1 MASAVKKPKGRA
13 VGAPRRSTTRLAL
26 KAGRHLIA
34 NRLPSGSE
42 TLREV
47 AERVREAG
55 SPAVAVAERVRSVP
69 IQRSIDVAVPLEV
82 AYDEWMQL
90 DFLPEGTHRVEEIER
105 DGDEFLVGR
114 LGGKRRD
121 GDWEAEIRDQRI
133 DESFAWRSVAGSD
146 CAGLV
151 TFHRLGPR
159 LTRLEL
165 QLDVVPVRTG
175 QAMQLMLH
183 LADRRA
189 EADLRRFKA
198 RLETINPDDYPPLEG
213 PADDGER
220 ADDDKEE

>member
-1 MASAVKKPKGRA
+1 MATAVNKAEGRA
-13 VGAPRRSTTRLAL
+13 VGVPRRSTARLAL
-26 KAGRHLIA
+26 KVGRHLIA
-34 NRLPSGSE
+34 NRLPSGGG

-47 AERVREAG
+47 AERVREIGA
-55 SPAVAVAERVRSVP
+55 PTIAVAERVRSVP

-90 DFLPEGTHRVEEIER
+90 DFLPEGTHRVVAIER
-105 DGDEFLVGR
+105 DGDDFLVGR
-114 LGGKRRD
+114 LAGKRRD
-121 GDWEAEIRDQRI
+121 GDWEAEISDERV
-133 DESFAWRSVAGSD
+133 DESFAWRSVEGSD

-159 LTRLEL
+159 LTRIEL

-213 PADDGER
+213 PADDDER